1 MSEEERNYHI
11 ETKCQLKAGAHQD
24 AFGSLSVPIYQ
35 TGLYAGFQSDAG
47 TAGSGDGTSRGR
59 QRRDGVFDRNGG
71 D

>member
-35 TGLYAGFQSDAG
+35 TATFEHRGIRGGLTIRGFPIR
-47 TAGSGDGTSRGR
+47 RGNSWKR
-59 QRRDGVFDRNGG
+59 
-71 D
+71 